1 MIMDR
6 EKLQTRLTEEM
17 IETLSHSDL
26 VDIAY
31 EHMFNAYGM
40 LTYEELIEETREHFP
55 ELLDEPND
63 YKRVE

>member
-1 MIMDR
+1 MDR

-26 VDIAY
+26 VDIAF
-31 EHMFNAYGM
+31 EHMFNAYG
-40 LTYEELIEETREHFP
+40 LLSTDELIEEARDYFP

-63 YKRVE
+63 